1 MGCATGACP
10 QAQAQLYQQRQQT
23 FQGAFPGVY

>member
-1 MGCATGACP
+1 MCP